1 MECWAGMLMKSGRLA
16 VSQSDS
22 NAERFSKPSLPR
34 RKFKRFSMRSIER
47 PCTEAHILNEIA
59 RTSSLFFCGKFRDG

>member
-1 MECWAGMLMKSGRLA
+1 
-16 VSQSDS
+16 
-22 NAERFSKPSLPR
+22 LPR